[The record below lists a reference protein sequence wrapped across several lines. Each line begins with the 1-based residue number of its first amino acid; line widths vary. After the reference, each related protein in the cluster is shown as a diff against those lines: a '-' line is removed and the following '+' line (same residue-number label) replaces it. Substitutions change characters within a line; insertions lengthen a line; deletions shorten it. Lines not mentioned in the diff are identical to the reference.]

1 MSDLSLEF
9 AQGRAAFQNG
19 LRKTDNPYEHGSTFA
34 KLWAYGWDDADQE
47 DELDSF
53 SDCYD

>member
-19 LRKTDNPYEHGSTFA
+19 LSLAQNPYEHGSTWARLWRDGYEDAAGEDRDA
-34 KLWAYGWDDADQE
+34 K
-47 DELDSF
+47 
-53 SDCYD
+53 YDY